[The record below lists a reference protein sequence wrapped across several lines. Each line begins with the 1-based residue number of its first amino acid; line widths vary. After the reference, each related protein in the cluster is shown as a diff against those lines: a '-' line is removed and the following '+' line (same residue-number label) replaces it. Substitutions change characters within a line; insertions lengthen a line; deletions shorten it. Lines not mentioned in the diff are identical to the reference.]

1 MQATKISQIHF
12 VDAPT
17 YKTTVQDRKKMII
30 LKKNQGSEKEKKKK
44 PRRKLVNIS
53 QLIYPHYVHHVTLY
67 YEVVSLQ
74 HLRQRQT
81 SFPIISVFAFHLSS
95 DHLQIIYI

>member
-1 MQATKISQIHF
+1 
-12 VDAPT
+12 
-17 YKTTVQDRKKMII
+17 MII
-30 LKKNQGSEKEKKKK
+30 LKKISGQVKKKKK

-67 YEVVSLQ
+67 YEVVLLQ
-74 HLRQRQT
+74 HLQQRLT